1 MNANEIKTIEM
12 LNIILDN
19 IEIAERNMFS
29 DEAIKA
35 LYDAKDALNEELKS
49 YTNKENEVKKST
61 NVETKYDIE
70 ILEDQLKEVSS
81 NLKSAELSGHTG
93 AIVKFMKDKQN
104 IIDQIERLKFS

>member
-1 MNANEIKTIEM
+1 MNVNEIKTLKM
-12 LNIILDN
+12 LNIVLDN
-19 IEIAERNMFS
+19 IEVAERNMFS
-29 DEAIKA
+29 AEAIKA

-49 YTNKENEVKKST
+49 DS
-61 NVETKYDIE
+61 VEITSDIA

-104 IIDQIERLKFS
+104 ILDQIESLKFS